1 MDQHNSQGGE
11 TAAGSGR
18 FLKMIVRDDH
28 LGVIDNA
35 DGHGKHQGVCGDT
48 VETFLVVNSGRISTI
63 RFAISGC
70 IYTLACAN
78 TLAHLIEGRTLAEGW
93 KLAPEEIITY
103 LETLPADHHHCAE
116 LVVGSFYRALN
127 DHRRQTDDS

>member
-1 MDQHNSQGGE
+1 MDKLNSQGGE
-11 TAAGSGR
+11 AAAGSDR
-18 FLKMIVRDDH
+18 FLKMIARDDH
-28 LGVIDNA
+28 LGVIDHA

-48 VETFLVVNSGRISTI
+48 VETFLVVHSGRITTI

-78 TLAHLIEGRTLAEGW
+78 TLAHLMEGRTLAEGW
-93 KLAPEEIITY
+93 ELAPEEIITY

-127 DHRRQTDDS
+127 DHRRRTGGS